1 MKKLLWNM
9 TWLFVR
15 PLLVV
20 FFDFKISGKENYQRL
35 NNPFIIVAAVH
46 ATFFDGYIIGASFHF
61 NNRFFPIRYIMIEE
75 KYFKT
80 PIIGMIIKAYGVFM
94 IKTGIGL
101 ENVLNPVVDLL
112 KKGETVGMFI
122 EGKLSKT
129 GLPNEPKPGAAYLAI
144 KTGLPVLP
152 VSLSGNLG
160 GFNPVKFFL
169 KSRKISVS
177 FGQPIN
183 PKDFGFLSG
192 DEFDKEKVFKF
203 TSIIMERIK
212 DGLAGKI

>member
-1 MKKLLWNM
+1 M

-20 FFDFKISGKENYQRL
+20 FLGFKISGKENYQEL

-46 ATFFDGYIIGASFHF
+46 ATFFDGYIIGASFPF
-61 NNRFFPIRYIMIEE
+61 NNSFFPIRYIMME

-80 PIIGMIIKAYGVFM
+80 PIIGMITKIYGVFL

-101 ENVLNPVVDLL
+101 ENALNPAVDLL
-112 KKGETVGMFI
+112 KKGETIGMFI

-144 KTGLPVLP
+144 KTGLPILP

-169 KSRKISVS
+169 KSRKIFVS
-177 FGQPIN
+177 FGQPII

-212 DGLAGKI
+212 DGLVEKI